1 MEETEQT
8 VVGIDVG
15 TSKVVALIGEIA
27 ANGTV
32 NVIGKGM
39 RAAQGIKK
47 GVVVNI
53 EQTVLSISEAVD
65 TAERTSGY
73 ELRGAYVGVG
83 GGHVESLNSPGTV
96 AVSGHHREV
105 TREDIARVTE
115 IAQAVN
121 IPSNRNVLHVLPRG
135 FTVDG
140 QEGVK
145 DPQGMSAVR
154 LEVVTH
160 IVTAS
165 ATALQNLAKCIEQ
178 ANIAIDGWVVNGLAA
193 GEAVLSDTER
203 DLGVVVADVGAGTT
217 DLVVFH
223 EGSPLHTAVLPVGGN
238 NVTNDIAIGLKT
250 SLPEAEELKV
260 RHGTCDLRTVG
271 PEELITVEV
280 IGEQAGRT
288 IQRAEMCSIIEARMR
303 EIYEL
308 IGEEVARA
316 GHEGILPAGLVLT
329 GGAAQLAGSAE
340 LGRQVLDM
348 PVRIAAPSGVGGL
361 TDGLLD
367 PAYAASMGL
376 LLWGA
381 RSFAVGSPTRHE
393 AAPGFALVGRA
404 REILRGLFP

>member
-1 MEETEQT
+1 VEETEQT
-8 VVGIDVG
+8 VVAIDVG

-27 ANGTV
+27 ADGTV

-39 RAAQGIKK
+39 RAALGIKK

-53 EQTVLSISEAVD
+53 EQTVLSIAEAVD
-65 TAERTSGY
+65 AAERTSGY

-83 GGHVESLNSPGTV
+83 GGHVESQNSPGTV

-105 TREDIARVTE
+105 SREDVERVTE
-115 IAQAVN
+115 IAQSVPV
-121 IPSNRNVLHVLPRG
+121 PSNRQVLHVLPRG
-135 FTVDG
+135 YTVDG

-145 DPQGMSAVR
+145 DPLGMSAVR

-165 ATALQNLAKCIEQ
+165 ATALQNLAKCIAQ
-178 ANIAIDGWVVNGLAA
+178 ANIQIDGWVVNGLAA
-193 GEAVLSDTER
+193 GEAVLSETEK
-203 DLGVVVADVGAGTT
+203 DLGVVVADLGAGTT
-217 DLVVFH
+217 DLVVYH

-250 SLPEAEELKV
+250 SLPEAEDLKV
-260 RHGTCDLRTVG
+260 RHGTSDLRTVG

-280 IGEQAGRT
+280 IGEQSGRT

-308 IGEEVARA
+308 IGEEVVRA

-329 GGAAQLAGSAE
+329 GGAARLAGAAE

-348 PVRIAAPSGVGGL
+348 PVRVASPAGVGGL
-361 TDGLLD
+361 TDGLLN
-367 PAYAASMGL
+367 PAFAASIGL

-381 RSFAVGSPTRHE
+381 RSFAVGLLPRHGS
-393 AAPGFALVGRA
+393 APAFGLLGRA
-404 REILRGLFP
+404 REVLRGLFP